1 MLTTEDVQRQVAI
14 AAVVAV
20 EKTPFLL
27 TVQRIISRIQV
38 EPDLARGLAVRLQE
52 EIEALL
58 PWNVTLS
65 KLQEG

>member
-27 TVQRIISRIQV
+27 TVQRIIRRIQV
-38 EPDLARGLAVRLQE
+38 EPDLARGLRYDSRKRSTSSRSSASLSAAIRL
-52 EIEALL
+52 
-58 PWNVTLS
+58 
-65 KLQEG
+65 